1 MSSRGG
7 GGPSDRRK
15 GFQRGLDADESRRK
29 RETNIVELRKAKR
42 DESLMKKRAVISG
55 GGMGAGF
62 GGESSGLGGV
72 PGAAGGAAGFPGIG
86 GYDDVGTMEDS
97 TRPGGGGSGKVSRM
111 GGRRRET
118 ERERQEQ
125 LFCTV
130 LLCCSRLLS
139 LLLLL
144 RIRRVELVSA
154 ATKRR
159 GQRGRGRANKQAFNQ
174 QAERGAKKNTI
185 DDPPLFFPFRSPSSS
200 PFSPSTLTKNLSDP
214 RRAPSDGPG
223 RLVRGPGGAAR
234 GHHAVPEAAVD
245 R

>member
-72 PGAAGGAAGFPGIG
+72 PGAAGAGGAPGFPGIG

-97 TRPGGGGSGKVSRM
+97 TRPGGGGGKVKKKTVW
-111 GGRRRET
+111 E
-118 ERERQEQ
+118 ERERG
-125 LFCTV
+125 LFEHAAS
-130 LLCCSRLLS
+130 LCFFFFS
-139 LLLLL
+139 LL
-144 RIRRVELVSA
+144 
-154 ATKRR
+154 
-159 GQRGRGRANKQAFNQ
+159 
-174 QAERGAKKNTI
+174 
-185 DDPPLFFPFRSPSSS
+185 
-200 PFSPSTLTKNLSDP
+200 
-214 RRAPSDGPG
+214 
-223 RLVRGPGGAAR
+223 RL
-234 GHHAVPEAAVD
+234 
-245 R
+245 

>member
-72 PGAAGGAAGFPGIG
+72 PGAGAAAGFPGVG

-97 TRPGGGGSGKVSRM
+97 TRPGGGGSGKV
-111 GGRRRET
+111 
-118 ERERQEQ
+118 
-125 LFCTV
+125 
-130 LLCCSRLLS
+130 
-139 LLLLL
+139 
-144 RIRRVELVSA
+144 I
-154 ATKRR
+154 
-159 GQRGRGRANKQAFNQ
+159 
-174 QAERGAKKNTI
+174 
-185 DDPPLFFPFRSPSSS
+185 
-200 PFSPSTLTKNLSDP
+200 
-214 RRAPSDGPG
+214 
-223 RLVRGPGGAAR
+223 
-234 GHHAVPEAAVD
+234 
-245 R
+245 